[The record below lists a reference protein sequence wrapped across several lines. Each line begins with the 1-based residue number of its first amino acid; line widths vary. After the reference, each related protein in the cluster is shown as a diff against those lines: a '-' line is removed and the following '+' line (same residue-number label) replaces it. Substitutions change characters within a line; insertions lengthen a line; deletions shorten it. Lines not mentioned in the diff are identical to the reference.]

1 MRKISKT
8 ISFVKILLIT
18 TPILTAACQT
28 TRLPTAVRSAD
39 NSMLLVQVSE
49 DPRSLMWQDGQ
60 SEKTKPTNASEKNVT
75 ATSDSASLQMRAEL
89 LLLGRQTASAA
100 EQARTI
106 LRRDLRNTRALKT
119 LIKSALMENKLHEA
133 STLAATAMGLAPQD
147 AELYSLEGLTQFR
160 LNHPLYAKA
169 LWNKA
174 LSLDPLHI
182 PTLMNMGVLLFE
194 HGHTKKAGAHFDRV
208 LAIQPNHLDASVGRA
223 LVLSAEGQPEQAVVE
238 LEGLMKKTG
247 DNSLILEN
255 LAYISRDRLKDYKR
269 AGKYVERTLALKK
282 VDRRSLETAVG
293 LKQELRRLMA
303 AQNTRMSDE
312 NLRELASSQST
323 SNTSAKSDLST
334 PVSEGGGSELEKMEA
349 GLK

>member
-1 MRKISKT
+1 MRRISKKFP
-8 ISFVKILLIT
+8 FVKLLLIT
-18 TPILTAACQT
+18 TPMLAAACQT
-28 TRLPTAVRSAD
+28 TRLPTAIRSAD

-49 DPRSLMWQDGQ
+49 DPRSLMWQDGN
-60 SEKTKPTNASEKNVT
+60 SDKIKLANAREKVT
-75 ATSDSASLQMRAEL
+75 TSANDAATLQMRAEL
-89 LLLGRQTASAA
+89 SLLGRQTASAA
-100 EQARTI
+100 DQARAI

-119 LIKSALMENKLHEA
+119 LIKSALMENKMHEA
-133 STLAATAMGLAPQD
+133 SALASTAMGLAPQD

-160 LNHPLYAKA
+160 MNNPLYAKA
-169 LWNKA
+169 LWSKA

-182 PTLMNMGVLLFE
+182 PTLMNMGVLLFDN
-194 HGHTKKAGAHFDRV
+194 GHAKKAGAHFDRV

-223 LVLSAEGQPEQAVVE
+223 LVLSAEGQPEQAVAE
-238 LEGLMKKTG
+238 LEALMKKTG

-269 AGKYVERTLALKK
+269 AGQYVDRTLALKK

-312 NLRELASSQST
+312 NLRELASAQADNQT
-323 SNTSAKSDLST
+323 TVKSDARSAAGDSE
-334 PVSEGGGSELEKMEA
+334 VSELRKMEE